1 MGVDLVTRRFAIAL
15 IVLSVTSVIATIGLL
30 AVPSLRIT
38 FAPGTIE
45 RTGYVV
51 GEGVDVPPAQGAA
64 SGTRVLI
71 FVASHCE
78 ACRKSRPGLSQIV
91 ASAQAG
97 GAGVFLVTAR
107 EQPESH
113 NEFARAIGLS
123 PSAVQRLD
131 LSQLRLRAVPT
142 VVVVTS
148 AGAAVYVHEG
158 VVTDADVAA
167 ATSAVRR
174 AQPSEL

>member
-15 IVLSVTSVIATIGLL
+15 ILVSVTSVIATIGLL
-30 AVPSLRIT
+30 AVPSLRMT
-38 FAPGTIE
+38 FASGTIE
-45 RTGYVV
+45 RRGYVV
-51 GEGVDVPPAQGAA
+51 GEGVDVPPAQGTAT
-64 SGTRVLI
+64 GTRVLI
-71 FVASHCE
+71 FVSSHCE
-78 ACRKSRPGLSQIV
+78 ACRKSRAALSQIV

-97 GAGVFLVTAR
+97 GVAVSLVTAR

-131 LSQLRLRAVPT
+131 LSRLRLRAVPT

-148 AGAAVYVHEG
+148 AGAAQYVHEG
-158 VVTDADVAA
+158 VVTDADAAA
-167 ATSAVRR
+167 ATAAVRR
-174 AQPSEL
+174 AQPSGL